1 MAPFFNEFALSGKDM
16 GFLCKEYSVIR
27 EVPEMKVA
35 DFLMQ
40 TLVGSVEHTRNGY
53 DRLKSVQD
61 KNQKLFLPSFSIAIS
76 DQKVREESKE
86 VAYSILNAIEAILNG
101 QGMILSSRKVLILGA
116 KGNIGSYLCKYL
128 ESRLHGTNQDLI
140 QVDIKFSKSERFN
153 CRTIGEIEREE
164 FLSRDLI
171 LGVIGCSIL
180 RREHFEDLI
189 LNGTKS
195 KILIASGSTKT
206 AEYTDLIH
214 WLDELSF
221 SEDKKIGGH
230 PVRLEFDR
238 ILDPQ
243 SGIDQGGK
251 VSFFVSK
258 DGVEIEKTFF
268 LLSDLSPINFL
279 FYGVP
284 TEGMDAIIGQL
295 ASVALG
301 MADQSKNG
309 RILPPGLYAV
319 DHEIDTWGNP
329 I

>member
-1 MAPFFNEFALSGKDM
+1 M
-16 GFLCKEYSVIR
+16 
-27 EVPEMKVA
+27 
-35 DFLMQ
+35 
-40 TLVGSVEHTRNGY
+40 
-53 DRLKSVQD
+53 
-61 KNQKLFLPSFSIAIS
+61 
-76 DQKVREESKE
+76 
-86 VAYSILNAIEAILNG
+86 
-101 QGMILSSRKVLILGA
+101 
-116 KGNIGSYLCKYL
+116 
-128 ESRLHGTNQDLI
+128 
-140 QVDIKFSKSERFN
+140 
-153 CRTIGEIEREE
+153 
-164 FLSRDLI
+164 
-171 LGVIGCSIL
+171 
-180 RREHFEDLI
+180 
-189 LNGTKS
+189 
-195 KILIASGSTKT
+195 
-206 AEYTDLIH
+206 
-214 WLDELSF
+214 
-221 SEDKKIGGH
+221 
-230 PVRLEFDR
+230 EFDR